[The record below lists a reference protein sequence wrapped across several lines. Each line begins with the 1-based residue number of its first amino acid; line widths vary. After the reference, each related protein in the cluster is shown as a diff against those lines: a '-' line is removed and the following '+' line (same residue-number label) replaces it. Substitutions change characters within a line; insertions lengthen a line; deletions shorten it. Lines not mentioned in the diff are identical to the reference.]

1 MKSKLKTTYLIT
13 VCFFILVTV
22 GSMILFYNIFSEDYV
37 ITKNR
42 ENMQQ
47 VFEDMKSMNIKKFS
61 KSEKKILREYS
72 DKGGLILVYNGEKI
86 TYYSGDV
93 QEKKSGFKSKFKNL
107 NKFVSEPK
115 SQVSRNRKA
124 IRLRGK
130 IEQDGQTYY
139 IFLNMKLK
147 TLENI
152 ISIMS
157 QFMLTC
163 MIVILC
169 LGIPFSFYMAQRTVR
184 PIEKLNSMSKLMEE
198 NKPINFEEYIFPSNE
213 IGDLAEQL
221 KRMYIKI
228 SNNINELANY
238 NYLLKTQN
246 KELIEFDERRKRFIA
261 NATHELKTPLAIIST
276 QLEMMNLDNNLAKS
290 EYYESIMEEIQK
302 MSNLIREMLNSS
314 FEGDIVLSGE
324 MKRESLTGLLNRMK
338 EKYKGLFWSKKANCV
353 FDIEDDVYIDMNVE
367 QIEQAVNN
375 YIINAYEH
383 ISERGMALVKLVT
396 VDDKVIISVYNDGN
410 NVEEEQLDRIWNRFY
425 QGKEGAMESNVGL
438 GLYIVKN
445 IVKNHNGQCYA
456 KNYEKGIEF
465 VMEFDYDNQTEAL
478 CGKI

>member
-13 VCFFILVTV
+13 VCFFIFVTV
-22 GSMILFYNIFSEDYV
+22 GSMILFYNIFSEDFV
-37 ITKNR
+37 ISKNR

-47 VFEDMKSMNIKKFS
+47 IYEEMKSMDVKKFS
-61 KSEKKILREYS
+61 KPEKKKLREYS
-72 DKGGLILVYNGEKI
+72 DKGGLILIYNGEKV

-93 QEKKSGFKSKFKNL
+93 QEKKRYFKIKFKDLDKYNFDAKAQI
-107 NKFVSEPK
+107 NP
-115 SQVSRNRKA
+115 NRTS

-130 IEQDGQTYY
+130 IEQDGQIYY
-139 IFLNMKLK
+139 IYLNIKLK
-147 TLENI
+147 MLENI
-152 ISIMS
+152 IESMS
-157 QFMLTC
+157 QFMLIC
-163 MIVILC
+163 MILILC

-184 PIEKLNSMSKLMEE
+184 PIEKLNNMSKLMEE
-198 NKPINFEEYIFPSNE
+198 NKPINFDEYVFPSNE
-213 IGDLAEQL
+213 IGELAEQL
-221 KRMYIKI
+221 KQMYIKI

-276 QLEMMNLDNNLAKS
+276 QLEMMSLDNDQVMS

-314 FEGDIVLSGE
+314 FEGDIVLNGE
-324 MKRESLTGLLNRMK
+324 MKQESLTGLLNRMK

-353 FDIEDDVYIDMNVE
+353 FDIEDDVYINMNVE

-383 ISERGMALVKLVT
+383 ISEKGMALIKLVT
-396 VDDKVIISVYNDGN
+396 VDNKVIISVYNDGD
-410 NVEEEQLDRIWNRFY
+410 NVEEEQLDKIWNRFY
-425 QGKEGAMESNVGL
+425 QSKEGVMESNVGL

-445 IVKNHNGQCYA
+445 IVKNHNGRCYA

-465 VMEFDYDNQTEAL
+465 VMEFDYNNQTEEK